1 MANQGPSTGFK
12 VDDKALAQF
21 AKDMAALAGT
31 ISGLAGSAPSLSVDF
46 GQGLA
51 TYNNFADADKLFANY
66 TKQCK
71 SLVMGG
77 GSSLSHLA
85 ALITTLADAAAQL
98 AKQYADARDQDVVGV
113 DQINNLLN
121 TINPSTTTLPS

>member
-1 MANQGPSTGFK
+1 MVNQSSSTGFK
-12 VDDKALAQF
+12 VDDKALAKF
-21 AKDMAALAGT
+21 AKDMATLAGT
-31 ISGLAGSAPSLSVDF
+31 IGGLAGSSQLLSVDF

-51 TYNNFADADKLFANY
+51 TYNNFADADTLFQNY
-66 TKQCK
+66 NNQCK
-71 SLVMGG
+71 SLVVGG
-77 GSSLSHLA
+77 GSSLSQLA

-113 DQINNLLN
+113 DQVDNLLN